1 MVGLQLRSAALAYR
15 SAADQLQAGHGKSLP
30 ENELR
35 DVVFIYSVL
44 YHLDHAVQRKNSFS
58 YHNIPFCNLE

>member
-15 SAADQLQAGHGKSLP
+15 SAPDQLQAGHGKSLS

-35 DVVFIYSVL
+35 DDVFY
-44 YHLDHAVQRKNSFS
+44 YPGSF
-58 YHNIPFCNLE
+58 NNL

>member
-15 SAADQLQAGHGKSLP
+15 SAPDQLQAGHGKSLP

-35 DVVFIYSVL
+35 DDVFHYPG
-44 YHLDHAVQRKNSFS
+44 SF
-58 YHNIPFCNLE
+58 NNW

>member
-35 DVVFIYSVL
+35 DVVFYYPGSFNNLIQYASCKIEEYPVL
-44 YHLDHAVQRKNSFS
+44 V
-58 YHNIPFCNLE
+58 